1 MINLGVTFVKNLA
14 DVGIVVNLVDERL
27 VLLLELNTLVDFISF
42 VAVGYMVNDHFL
54 VLTLN
59 LLRKLLILIKH
70 CFFPCSTTN
79 QDYIF
84 LVKLLFGAPLDILLA
99 LLPGFEW

>member
-1 MINLGVTFVKNLA
+1 MINLGVTFVQNLA
-14 DVGIVVNLVDERL
+14 DIGFVVNLVDERL
-27 VLLLELNTLVDFISF
+27 VLLLELNALVDFVNL
-42 VAVGYMVNDHFL
+42 VAVGDMVNDHFL

-59 LLRKLLILIKH
+59 IQRKVLILIKN

-84 LVKLLFGAPLDILLA
+84 LVKLLFGAIFNKILA